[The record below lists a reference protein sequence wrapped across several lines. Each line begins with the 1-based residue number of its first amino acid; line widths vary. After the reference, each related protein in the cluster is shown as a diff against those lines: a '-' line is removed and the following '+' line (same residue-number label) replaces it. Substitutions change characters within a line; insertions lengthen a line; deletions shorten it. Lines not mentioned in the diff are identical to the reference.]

1 MQQYPGPGC
10 VVEFMQGNEP
20 QLAWV
25 LEESGGRL
33 RLYTIHKRET
43 KLPAAR
49 VLPWIGPCD
58 DAVRDRGGML
68 ERLCTLEA
76 RRTRVASE
84 VDAMEIWELA
94 QGEVRE
100 EPASWFAG
108 LLWERP
114 DTDQVA
120 GLGRALLA
128 CKTHFKFHPPKFEVY
143 PAEVVERRLAE
154 QALALEREKVVTAGQ
169 GFFRE
174 LWTAW
179 ASGEKRDAAR
189 LAARLDPEAAAKLK
203 ELLLGLV
210 ADPESSDLA
219 VLWGTLRK
227 GLPEHPFL
235 PLVLAEQWGVVPP
248 HHNYLLDQ
256 AGYEPGDAWSGEFAG
271 EIGEIRDASAGLA
284 RESEATPFVSVDSPT
299 TRDIDDAFFAERL
312 PDGGF
317 LVRLALADPA
327 SAWRFDAPLD
337 RAVMR
342 RASSVYLPEGTS
354 HMMPEAFAADVFSL
368 VEKKPRP
375 ALVMEWDIDPAGA
388 TRSFGMRA
396 GWATVAANRT
406 YADVEAE
413 LAGSGPGPGIAAGF
427 ALAERLRARRV
438 DAGAAIIERVEP
450 DIVLSGPAEEPLVD
464 LVPSGQY
471 PRAQLLVSELMILA
485 NSSAAGY
492 AAAAGIPLCF
502 RTQDAVLPRELA
514 GIWIR
519 PEDIHH
525 VVKHLPPTSLETA
538 PRPHAAIGARA
549 YATITSPLRRYV
561 DLVNL
566 AQVRHFL
573 ETGKPKWT
581 RAELEH
587 RLPEINSRAEAAGRI
602 QRFRPRYWKLLHI
615 KQNCR
620 TRTWTGIVVESGGPF
635 VTLALPDV
643 QIYVRANREQLGEKI
658 RPGQPFTLRLGKVDP
673 LTNELRVLEATEME
687 GE

>member
-189 LAARLDPEAAAKLK
+189 LAARLDPDAAGKLK

-210 ADPESSDLA
+210 ADPENSELA

-375 ALVMEWDIDPAGA
+375 ALVMEWDIDAAGA
-388 TRSFGMRA
+388 ARRFGMRS
-396 GWATVAANRT
+396 GWVTVAANRT

-413 LAGSGPGPGIAAGF
+413 LAGPAPGPGVEAGL
-427 ALAERLRARRV
+427 ALAEVLRARRV

-450 DIVLSGPAEEPLVD
+450 DIVLSGPADEPLVD

-514 GIWIR
+514 GIWTR

-525 VVKHLPPTSLETA
+525 VVKHLPPTSLETR
-538 PRPHAAIGARA
+538 PRPHAAIGVKA
-549 YATITSPLRRYV
+549 YATVTSPLRRYV

-573 ETGKPKWT
+573 ETGGPKWN

-620 TRTWTGIVVESGGPF
+620 ARTWTGIVVESGGPF

-673 LTNELRVLEATEME
+673 LTNELRVLEATETD